1 MAANTSV
8 RRRTGTVDI
17 SKAVNHRE
25 SALVVVDDVRNPN
38 FPFLMPVTAS
48 KGVTRRFYDI
58 SMP

>member
-1 MAANTSV
+1 MAANTSA
-8 RRRTGTVDI
+8 RRGVDTI
-17 SKAVNHRE
+17 DLSEAANHRE
-25 SALVVVDDVRNPN
+25 SALVVVHDVRNPN

>member
-1 MAANTSV
+1 MAAYTSV

-25 SALVVVDDVRNPN
+25 SASVVVHNVRNPN
-38 FPFLMPVTAS
+38 FPFLMPVMAS
-48 KGVTRRFYDI
+48 KGQTRQLHDT